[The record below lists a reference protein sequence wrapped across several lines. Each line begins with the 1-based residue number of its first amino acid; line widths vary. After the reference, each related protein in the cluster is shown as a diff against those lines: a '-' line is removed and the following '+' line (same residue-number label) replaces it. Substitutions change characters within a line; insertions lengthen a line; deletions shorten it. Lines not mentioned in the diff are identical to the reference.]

1 MNGNFAKILRD
12 YLEEEQKK
20 NPFANE
26 TTLAKKM
33 DIPPTTFNRLL
44 NGYSKPSVNTALK
57 LSQFIPEL
65 KKSLPEEVLQMLKA
79 TMNEE
84 DFKSMGKALATFL
97 SEKHFFL
104 CWILAFSN
112 KGITEEEIE
121 DHFGKE
127 GIRALKTLEQNGLL
141 LQEEDSHYRVNTEG
155 EYKGTGLS
163 FKLIKTHLIFLAKQ
177 YKPDNSK
184 NNYIQYWVESLN
196 EKGQQELLKVHHE
209 FHKRVRKIMNNKNNR
224 GNIPIFSIAC
234 SDSLL
239 GH

>member
-1 MNGNFAKILRD
+1 MNNSFVKILRE

-65 KKSLPEEVLQMLKA
+65 KKSLPEEILQMLKL
-79 TMNEE
+79 TMDKE
-84 DFKSMGKALATFL
+84 DFESMGKALATFL

-112 KGITEEEIE
+112 KGVTEEEIE
-121 DHFGKE
+121 DQFGKQ
-127 GIRALKTLEQNGLL
+127 GIRALRILEKNSLL
-141 LQEEDSHYRVNTEG
+141 LKEEDNHYRVNTDG

-196 EKGQQELLKVHHE
+196 EKGQQELMKAHHE
-209 FHKRVRKIMNNKNNR
+209 FHKRVRRIMNSEDNR
-224 GNIPIFSIAC
+224 GSIPMFSIAC

-239 GH
+239 GQ